1 MDIVLVLGKME
12 VFTMG
17 YILPIQP
24 IQSQIYA
31 NRLSMEAYNFAYI
44 ERVSKV
50 KLNSEFLDEF
60 IESSHKE
67 WEKEE
72 EEGKP
77 IVSVPSAYQ
86 GFIRPN
92 PVNLSPAIAKVVG
105 KGNVVN
111 AYV

>member
-1 MDIVLVLGKME
+1 
-12 VFTMG
+12 MG

-24 IQSQIYA
+24 IQSQMYA
-31 NRLSMEAYNFAYI
+31 NRLSMEVYNFAYI

-50 KLNSEFLDEF
+50 KLNSDFLDEF
-60 IESSHKE
+60 KESSHQEREK
-67 WEKEE
+67 KEE
-72 EEGKP
+72 EGKEKP
-77 IVSVPSAYQ
+77 IVSVPSTYQ

-105 KGNVVN
+105 KGIVVN